1 MLRIFMILIFLGLFC
16 GCSSGLSGSS
26 QLSKNEQDAVISH
39 IRSFIRRSKVK
50 LTPAERAYVM
60 THDPIFNVSYTGYKE
75 GALTVR
81 WAFPRQRNLI
91 VTRERQASFERP
103 RGLDRP
109 RNNGQIDSTGAA
121 GLFRSQRRG
130 TRPAAALISLP

>member
-60 THDPIFNVSYTGYKE
+60 THDPIFNVSYT
-75 GALTVR
+75 
-81 WAFPRQRNLI
+81 
-91 VTRERQASFERP
+91 SFERP

-109 RNNGQIDSTGAA
+109 RNDGQIDSIGAA

-130 TRPAAALISLP
+130 PRPAAALISLP

>member
-1 MLRIFMILIFLGLFC
+1 MILIFLGLFC

-91 VTRERQASFERP
+91 VTRSGRLLSS
-103 RGLDRP
+103 D
-109 RNNGQIDSTGAA
+109 GQIDSIGAA

>member
-1 MLRIFMILIFLGLFC
+1 MILIFLGLFC

-81 WAFPRQRNLI
+81 WAFTRQRNLI
-91 VTRERQASFERP
+91 VTRSGRLLSS
-103 RGLDRP
+103 DRA
-109 RNNGQIDSTGAA
+109 DWTV
-121 GLFRSQRRG
+121 
-130 TRPAAALISLP
+130 ALISLP